1 MQDINDISVLPLEEK
16 FLVVFPTAELDKV
29 TTLLSR
35 KALAHE
41 VSDKDSSVPGT
52 LNFRSASLEDVMAV
66 YKKLSGQPIEMDDRL
81 GGATIFLRSQT
92 SLTRGEALRA
102 LEIVLDLNG
111 LTVVQREDGHGLK
124 VVRGTGPR

>member
-1 MQDINDISVLPLEEK
+1 MMFRNRTPLTRTEAIYALSAMLAINDISVLPLEEK

-66 YKKLSGQPIEMDDRL
+66 YKS
-81 GGATIFLRSQT
+81 
-92 SLTRGEALRA
+92 
-102 LEIVLDLNG
+102 
-111 LTVVQREDGHGLK
+111 
-124 VVRGTGPR
+124 